1 MADTHQPRALCGC
14 SKFPS
19 VSLGLLIQTPR
30 LRVSCAPS
38 SQFGLTRMTSAV
50 LKWIANGMI
59 GLVVAGT
66 LWIAQAVQPSNPGAV
81 LVSQAVAAPADGASA
96 PIRR

>member
-1 MADTHQPRALCGC
+1 
-14 SKFPS
+14 
-19 VSLGLLIQTPR
+19 
-30 LRVSCAPS
+30 
-38 SQFGLTRMTSAV
+38 MTSAV